1 MGVRFSRTKR
11 WGRVARLPFA
21 LVCLSVL
28 VLAQLALEG
37 RPALSGADPAHPA
50 VEPPKLCFSPEGHCS
65 TLLLDAIAR
74 ARVSI
79 RVQAYSF
86 TSNEI
91 ADALLAAKQRGV
103 DVVVILDKSQT
114 SERSSVLPMLS
125 RAEIPVYI
133 DYCCAIAHNKVMVMD
148 GRYVVT
154 GSYNFTRAAESKNA
168 ENLLILDDA
177 RLAES
182 YLANWDR
189 HRQGAERLA
198 QR

>member
-1 MGVRFSRTKR
+1 MTILSNHIRRGGRT
-11 WGRVARLPFA
+11 ARLGFA
-21 LVCLSVL
+21 LVCLTVL
-28 VLAQLALEG
+28 VAAQMVMDG
-37 RPALSGADPAHPA
+37 RPAQSGTDPTVSS

-86 TSNEI
+86 TADEI
-91 ADALLAAKQRGV
+91 ADALIAANHRGV
-103 DVVVILDKSQT
+103 DVSVIVDKSQT
-114 SERSSVLPMLS
+114 SERYSVLPMLN
-125 RAEIPVYI
+125 RAAIPVYV
-133 DYCCAIAHNKVMVMD
+133 DYCCAIAHNKVMVID
-148 GRYVVT
+148 NRFVVT
-154 GSYNFTRAAESKNA
+154 GSYNFTRAADLKNA

-177 RLAES
+177 LLAQS
-182 YLANWDR
+182 YLANWDH